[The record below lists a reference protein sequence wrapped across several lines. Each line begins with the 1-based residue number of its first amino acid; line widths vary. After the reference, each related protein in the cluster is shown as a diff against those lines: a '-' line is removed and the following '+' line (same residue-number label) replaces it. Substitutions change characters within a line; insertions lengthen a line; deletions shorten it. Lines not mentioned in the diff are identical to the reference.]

1 MRKIAFIAASALCL
15 LVACSSTKP
24 VEAPKAKEN
33 TVTVKTV
40 PWTFPGIKVN
50 RAHCTGEVADCFE
63 MAGQL
68 CQPRGAIAQ
77 KIDDHDV
84 IFICR
89 PVGEADDD
97 SGDE

>member
-1 MRKIAFIAASALCL
+1 M
-15 LVACSSTKP
+15 LVACGTSTP
-24 VEAPKAKEN
+24 VASPKVESV
-33 TVTVKTV
+33 TVTTV

-50 RAHCTGEVADCFE
+50 RAHCVGEVADCFQK
-63 MAGQL
+63 AGEL

-89 PVGEADDD
+89 PPGSDDD
-97 SGDE
+97 STDE